1 MTFGAMDGR
10 KMWGLVRYGRGDRDH
25 RDMEKRRESEGV
37 YREEV
42 SASAMELVCP
52 VSRKGTSNTRKAIGV
67 GQADVRTHWT

>member
-25 RDMEKRRESEGV
+25 RDTEKIGESEGE

-42 SASAMELVCP
+42 SASAMVPVCP
-52 VSRKGTSNTRKAIGV
+52 RIEG
-67 GQADVRTHWT
+67 